1 MVRQSTGLLFC
12 GVLLSACGDLS
23 TPKGSIKYL
32 SIKGGVVSDEPLSA
46 LVGKHVLT
54 SGGNAVDALVAMYF
68 ALSVTYP
75 VSGTLGGGGI
85 CIVHNGKDGT
95 TATVDFRPGKY
106 TIGNRTAVIP
116 GVVRGL
122 YTLHARF
129 GRTKWEKLLIP
140 AEKLAR
146 FGFPVSR
153 AFARKIAKLPPDM
166 FFHPTIRELFI
177 SNNMPLTEGKKL
189 IQRRLSAI
197 IEKVRLSGPTGFYT
211 GNIAR
216 DLIVG
221 LEKTTNIAVPAAALK
236 SYRPTWSVPKN
247 IAFGNRIM
255 FVPGGRI
262 GTKAVTIL
270 GAVIQGRYSPIILPN
285 GTDSAG
291 LSTIDVE
298 GNAVACVVSANGA
311 LGAQRMIGSTGILMA
326 KVNPDEFPGLPILF
340 AHKYL
345 NDALGVVTGAG
356 GLNARAIAISRAVSA
371 FIPGIEPHQSPEKSE
386 VTTGIRTNVIQCPEG
401 SRRAPMSCEFIADPR
416 GSGLALSAS
425 N

>member
-1 MVRQSTGLLFC
+1 
-12 GVLLSACGDLS
+12 
-23 TPKGSIKYL
+23 
-32 SIKGGVVSDEPLSA
+32 
-46 LVGKHVLT
+46 
-54 SGGNAVDALVAMYF
+54 
-68 ALSVTYP
+68 
-75 VSGTLGGGGI
+75 
-85 CIVHNGKDGT
+85 
-95 TATVDFRPGKY
+95 
-106 TIGNRTAVIP
+106 
-116 GVVRGL
+116 
-122 YTLHARF
+122 
-129 GRTKWEKLLIP
+129 
-140 AEKLAR
+140 
-146 FGFPVSR
+146 
-153 AFARKIAKLPPDM
+153 
-166 FFHPTIRELFI
+166 
-177 SNNMPLTEGKKL
+177 
-189 IQRRLSAI
+189 
-197 IEKVRLSGPTGFYT
+197 
-211 GNIAR
+211 
-216 DLIVG
+216 
-221 LEKTTNIAVPAAALK
+221 
-236 SYRPTWSVPKN
+236 
-247 IAFGNRIM
+247 M